1 MTKRRLVA
9 FGCSYTHGHKLSDCP
24 YPYSEPSKLAWP
36 KKLAKLL
43 GRKGVNMGF
52 AGASN
57 KEILYAIQC
66 CDFLH
71 DDIVVILWT
80 YAHRDC
86 VILDDKIKNTSFGVW
101 TRPRTLQGLPE
112 TSKPKDKWYH
122 LKRALSDYD
131 GYHQMWT
138 SMNYAKYHLDSLG
151 VKNYHFT
158 IKMRYVENPPKW
170 NNVNV
175 IDMCFSTV
183 VDPFPRATD
192 DKHPGQ
198 IAHEVLAR
206 TMKVKINAHNQ

>member
-43 GRKGVNMGF
+43 GRKSVNMGF

-71 DDIVVILWT
+71 DDIAVILWT
-80 YAHRDC
+80 YVHRDC
-86 VILDDKIKNTSFGVW
+86 VILDDKIK
-101 TRPRTLQGLPE
+101 TLQGLPE
-112 TSKPKDKWYH
+112 INMPKDKWYH
-122 LKRALSDYD
+122 IKRAHSDYD

-158 IKMRYVENPPKW
+158 IKREYVENPPKW

-175 IDMCFSTV
+175 IDMCFSGV
-183 VDPFPRATD
+183 VDDFPRATD
-192 DKHPGQ
+192 DRHPGQ

-206 TMKVKINAHNQ
+206 SMKVRINAYNQ